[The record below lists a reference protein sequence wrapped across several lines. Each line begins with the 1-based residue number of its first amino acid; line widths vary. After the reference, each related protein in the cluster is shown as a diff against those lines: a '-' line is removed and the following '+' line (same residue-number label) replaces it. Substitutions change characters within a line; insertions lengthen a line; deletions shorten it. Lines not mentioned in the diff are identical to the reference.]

1 MCFANFPMPS
11 LQSTLPRLPVE
22 SIGSG
27 IDLVLLHGWG
37 LHSEFFRPW
46 LPALTTH
53 CRVHLIDLPGHGLS
67 ADCAPY
73 SLDAMAAAVV
83 RAMQPV
89 CSLYAV
95 AGWSLGG
102 ALALRMAID
111 HPDVVSH
118 VVTLA
123 SSPRMLRADDWAHA
137 ATMHVLELLR
147 SGLEKDYVGTLAQFF
162 ELNLGA
168 KYGAMAAEL
177 GALARMRPAATAT
190 ALNQGITMTAAID
203 LRTEVGRIQAP
214 LLAISGRLDRLSY
227 SQSSA
232 WLANATGG
240 THIEMPHAAHAP
252 HLSNGAECAE
262 AIIQHL
268 SLSTVE

>member
-1 MCFANFPMPS
+1 MPTER
-11 LQSTLPRLPVE
+11 STKTTLPVE

-46 LPALTTH
+46 LPALAPH

-67 ADCAPY
+67 PDCAPY
-73 SLDAMAAAVV
+73 SLDAMAAAVA

-89 CSLYAV
+89 APSYAV

-102 ALALRMAID
+102 AVALRMAID
-111 HPDVVSH
+111 HADAVSH
-118 VVTLA
+118 VITLA
-123 SSPRMLRADDWAHA
+123 SSPRFLRTEDWAHA
-137 ATMHVLELLR
+137 TMPHALELLR
-147 SGLEKDYVGTLAQFF
+147 SGLERDYAGTLAQFF
-162 ELNLGA
+162 ELNLAA
-168 KYGAMAAEL
+168 KYRGLSEE
-177 GALARMRPAATAT
+177 LARLAGRRPAPTAT
-190 ALNQGITMTAAID
+190 ALNHGIALTSSVD
-203 LRTEVGRIQAP
+203 LRAEVARIQAP

-232 WLANATGG
+232 WLANATDGI
-240 THIEMPHAAHAP
+240 HIDMPHAAHVP

-268 SLSTVE
+268 TLSPTA

>member
-1 MCFANFPMPS
+1 MPQQRQTPM
-11 LQSTLPRLPVE
+11 TLPVE

-46 LPALTTH
+46 LPLLVPH

-67 ADCAPY
+67 PDCAPY
-73 SLDAMAAAVV
+73 SLAAMAREVA
-83 RAMQPV
+83 RAMQPL
-89 CSLYAV
+89 SARYAV

-102 ALALRMAID
+102 AVALRLALD
-111 HPDVVSH
+111 HPDAVSH

-123 SSPRMLRADDWAHA
+123 SSPRFLRAEGWPHA
-137 ATMHVLELLR
+137 TIPHALELLR
-147 SGLEKDYVGTLAQFF
+147 SGLARDYAATVAQFF
-162 ELNLGA
+162 ELNL
-168 KYGAMAAEL
+168 AATYRGLSGEL
-177 GALARMRPAATAT
+177 ALLARRRPVPTAT
-190 ALNQGITMTAAID
+190 ALNQGIALTSAVD
-203 LRTEVGRIQAP
+203 LRSEVGQIQAP

-232 WLANATGG
+232 WLASVTRG
-240 THIEMPHAAHAP
+240 THIDLPHAAHAP
-252 HLSNGAECAE
+252 HLSSGAECAE

-268 SLSTVE
+268 SAGSFT

>member
-1 MCFANFPMPS
+1 MPS
-11 LQSTLPRLPVE
+11 PELTPTALPVE

-27 IDLVLLHGWG
+27 TDLVLLHGWG

-46 LPALTTH
+46 LPLLAPH

-67 ADCAPY
+67 PDCTPY
-73 SLDAMAAAVV
+73 SLEAMALAVA
-83 RAMQPV
+83 RAMQPL
-89 CSLYAV
+89 SRRYAV

-102 ALALRMAID
+102 AVALRLALD
-111 HPDVVSH
+111 HPGAVSH

-123 SSPRMLRADDWAHA
+123 SSPRFLRMDGWAHA
-137 ATMHVLELLR
+137 TMPHALELLR
-147 SGLEKDYVGTLAQFF
+147 AGLARDYAATGAQFF
-162 ELNLGA
+162 ELNLAA
-168 KYGAMAAEL
+168 KYRGLSDEL
-177 GALARMRPAATAT
+177 AVLAKRRPAPSATT
-190 ALNQGITMTAAID
+190 LNHGVALTSGVD
-203 LRTEVGRIQAP
+203 LRAEVARIQAP

-232 WLANATGG
+232 WLADATGG
-240 THIEMPHAAHAP
+240 THIDMAHAAHAP

-268 SLSTVE
+268 SAGSST

>member
-1 MCFANFPMPS
+1 MSPP
-11 LQSTLPRLPVE
+11 TLPVE
-22 SIGSG
+22 SVGSG

-46 LPALTTH
+46 LPLLAPH

-67 ADCAPY
+67 PDCAPY
-73 SLDAMAAAVV
+73 SLDAMAAGVA

-89 CSLYAV
+89 APRYAV

-102 ALALRMAID
+102 AVALRMAID
-111 HPDVVSH
+111 HADVVTH

-123 SSPRMLRADDWAHA
+123 SSPRFLRAEDWPHA
-137 ATMHVLELLR
+137 TIPHALELLR
-147 SGLEKDYVGTLAQFF
+147 SGLQRDYAATLAQFF
-162 ELNLGA
+162 ELNLAA
-168 KYGAMAAEL
+168 KYRSLAAEL
-177 GALARMRPAATAT
+177 AALAALRPAPSAT
-190 ALNQGITMTAAID
+190 ALNRGIALTSGVD
-203 LRTEVGRIQAP
+203 LRAEVGRIRAP

-232 WLANATGG
+232 WLATATGG
-240 THIEMPHAAHAP
+240 THVDMAHSAHVP

-268 SLSTVE
+268 SSGSST